1 MYSFQ
6 TEITGFSNV
15 LSNFCLKQLVI
26 HVDKDKERV
35 LGGATPPDEFSLP
48 CITAPNHFVVR
59 VGFPC
64 HQTATRGQVFA
75 TLAMLLFLFFLI
87 HSQFV

>member
-59 VGFPC
+59 EGFHAIKQPLEGRC
-64 HQTATRGQVFA
+64 
-75 TLAMLLFLFFLI
+75 LPLLLCCCFCFF
-87 HSQFV
+87 